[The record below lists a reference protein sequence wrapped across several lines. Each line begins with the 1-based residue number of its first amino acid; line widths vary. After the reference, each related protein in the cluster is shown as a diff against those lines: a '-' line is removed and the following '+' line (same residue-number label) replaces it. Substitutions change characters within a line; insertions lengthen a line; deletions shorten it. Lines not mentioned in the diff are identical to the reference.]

1 MKTSTDGS
9 DLRPHHH
16 GGKGNKLNLNGA
28 NAERVRGGCGAV
40 VCWLTE

>member
-1 MKTSTDGS
+1 MQTTADGS

-16 GGKGNKLNLNGA
+16 GGKGNKFYLNGA
-28 NAERVRGGCGAV
+28 NMERVRGEYGAV